1 MIVKGFDEICQNLF
15 AATTIGSTG
24 NEIHLDFPFYFTKSY
39 LLSGSTVT
47 T

>member
-1 MIVKGFDEICQNLF
+1 MKFVKTFF